1 MRVCKFFAAAL
12 LVLLS
17 SSALAQMDRYIAGTD
32 YRVLDTPVRTADSSK
47 VEVIELFWY
56 GCPTCYAFEPHIA
69 DWESRQADAVDHK
82 RLPAHWNPITRLHA
96 QAYYTA
102 EVLGEVDAIH
112 DPFFNEFH
120 VNRNYLQSE
129 VVIREFF
136 ESCGISQQDFDRV
149 FNSFAVRT
157 RLNQGETQMNSYGTP
172 QTPLM
177 YVNGKYV
184 VELVGGNFRKMLDVV
199 DYLVSIEQG

>member
-1 MRVCKFFAAAL
+1 MRISRIIAGVL

-17 SSALAQMDRYIAGTD
+17 SSVFAQMDRYIAGTD

-69 DWESRQADAVDHK
+69 NWESRQTEGVDHK
-82 RLPAHWNPITRLHA
+82 RLPANWNPITRLHA
-96 QAYYTA
+96 QAYFTA
-102 EVLGEVDAIH
+102 EVLGEVEAIH
-112 DPFFNEFH
+112 NPFFHEFH

-157 RLNQGETQMNSYGTP
+157 RLNQGESQMLGYGSP
-172 QTPLM
+172 QTPMM

-184 VELVGGNFRKMLDVV
+184 VELIGGDFQKMLDVV

>member
-1 MRVCKFFAAAL
+1 MRVSKIIAVASL
-12 LVLLS
+12 LLLS
-17 SSALAQMDRYIAGTD
+17 SSALAQIDRYIAGTD

-69 DWESRQADAVDHK
+69 DWESRQADTVDHK
-82 RLPAHWNPITRLHA
+82 RLPANWNPITRLHA

-112 DPFFNEFH
+112 DPFFTEFH

-157 RLNQGETQMNSYGTP
+157 RLNQGESQMNSYGRP

-184 VELVGGNFRKMLDVV
+184 VELLGGDFQKMLDVV